1 MRRANSALKDSSL
14 LEIAA
19 NPDDFAGCA
28 AALATFELP
37 LVSRLIDSVLQGATR
52 LQLESTLIRYFRE
65 VYRLKSIRHAS
76 SSLNVAPSAVSRQ
89 ISRLEQMIGVPLF
102 ERLPR
107 GVAPTEAADTLAR
120 FSRNFL
126 LDVERLR
133 GEIDSLRGLQR
144 GHIRI
149 MANEGL
155 VDYLL
160 TRTVVSFHKRF
171 PGISYELEVAGTSAI
186 TRSLHEG
193 TGDIGLVFNAEPD
206 EFLSVA
212 SRIHDPL
219 CAVVAPGHPLARA
232 TSLDLSEIVGHTLAV
247 PEKSFGIR
255 RLLDAA
261 VSARRLRLS
270 PTLETNSIAALKGFA
285 RYGGGLTFLPTLPTL
300 QELESCVLVGIPIAE
315 ETFRRASHDVCVMA
329 GRRLPLAVSAFVEML
344 KQQADHASASDK
356 LR

>member
-1 MRRANSALKDSSL
+1 M
-14 LEIAA
+14 LEMAAIARLFHPEDAGLGNFVLPTA
-19 NPDDFAGCA
+19 NPEADNV
-28 AALATFELP
+28 LPRATHM
-37 LVSRLIDSVLQGATR
+37 
-52 LQLESTLIRYFRE
+52 QLESTLIRYFRE

-107 GVAPTEAADTLAR
+107 GVAPTEAAHTLAR

-133 GEIDSLRGLQR
+133 GEIDSLLGLQR

-149 MANEGL
+149 KANEGL

-160 TRTVVSFHKRF
+160 TRTIVAFHRKF
-171 PGISYELEVAGTSAI
+171 PGITYELEVAGTAAI
-186 TRSLHEG
+186 TRSLHDG
-193 TGDIGLVFNAEPD
+193 TADIGLVFNAEPD
-206 EFLSVA
+206 ELLTFAAHIS
-212 SRIHDPL
+212 DPL
-219 CAVVAPGHPLARA
+219 CAIVAPGHPLARA
-232 TSLDLSEIVGHTLAV
+232 TSLELSEIVRHSTGI

-261 VSARRLRLS
+261 LGAQRMSLS

-285 RYGGGLTFLPTLPTL
+285 RHGGGLTFLPTLPTL
-300 QELESCVLVGIPIAE
+300 QELESCALVAIPIPE
-315 ETFRRASHDVCVMA
+315 ETFRHASHDVCVLA
-329 GRRLPLAVSAFVEML
+329 DRRLPLAVNAFVDSLREE
-344 KQQADHASASDK
+344 AARASAS
-356 LR
+356 